1 MNSRL
6 MMNCDCFSS
15 LFSFSIFMVQ
25 SLSLII
31 GILISV
37 AFVVLFERKLMA
49 SVQRRRGPNV
59 VGYGLLQSFADAL
72 KVFLKETI
80 VPSYANPSLF
90 LMAPIFSF
98 FCSLA
103 LWLVVPFGSGAI
115 MRDFHIGILYIF
127 AISSLSV
134 YGILFA
140 GWSSN
145 SKYAFLGGLRSAA
158 QMISYEITIGCV
170 FVCIILFSKSMHL
183 GYIVEF
189 QINLWFCIP
198 LLILWVIF
206 FITALAETNRSPFD
220 LPEAEAELVAGY
232 NVEYSAMSF
241 VLFFLSEY
249 ANIFFMSTLISLL
262 FLGGWYSP
270 VNLLFMNNLQNG
282 SIFFLSLKIIFNLML
297 FVLVRASYPRFRY
310 DQLMRIGWKVLLPL
324 TISILYLESALI
336 YFMEYCSYIF

>member
-1 MNSRL
+1 MVFKFFENCSCFINS
-6 MMNCDCFSS
+6 FSI
-15 LFSFSIFMVQ
+15 SIFMVQ
-25 SLSLII
+25 FLSLII
-31 GILISV
+31 GIFISV
-37 AFVVLFERKLMA
+37 AFIVLLERKLMA

-59 VGYGLLQSFADAL
+59 VGYGLLQPFADAL

-80 VPSYANPSLF
+80 VPSYSNSSLF
-90 LMAPIFSF
+90 LFAPIFSF

-103 LWLVVPFGSGAI
+103 LWLVIPFSNGI
-115 MRDFHIGILYIF
+115 IFRDFHVGILYIF

-158 QMISYEITIGCV
+158 QMISYEIVIGCI
-170 FVCIILFSKSMHL
+170 FISIILFSKSMHL
-183 GYIVEF
+183 GYIVDF
-189 QINLWFCIP
+189 QKNLWFCIP
-198 LLILWVIF
+198 LLFFWIIF

-249 ANIFFMSTLISLL
+249 ANILFMSTLISLL

-270 VNLLFMNNLQNG
+270 IIIWYLFPME
-282 SIFFLSLKIIFNLML
+282 SIFFLAFKVIFNLML
-297 FVLVRASYPRFRY
+297 FVLVRAAYPRFRY
-310 DQLMRIGWKVLLPL
+310 DQLMRIGWKIFLPL
-324 TISILYLESALI
+324 VISMLYLESALI
-336 YFMEYCSYIF
+336 IFIDYCGYIW

>member
-1 MNSRL
+1 MNL
-6 MMNCDCFSS
+6 AYNIDC
-15 LFSFSIFMVQ
+15 LCIKYIFSFSILILQF
-25 SLSLII
+25 LSII
-31 GILISV
+31 VGILISV
-37 AFVVLFERKLMA
+37 AFLVLLERKFMA

-80 VPSYANPSLF
+80 VSSYANPSLF

-98 FCSLA
+98 SCSLA
-103 LWLVVPFGSGAI
+103 LWLVIPFNSGFI
-115 MRDFHIGILYIF
+115 LRDFHVGILYIF

-158 QMISYEITIGCV
+158 QMISYEIIIGCV
-170 FVCIILFSKSMHL
+170 FICIILFSKSMHL

-189 QINLWFCIP
+189 QKNIWFCIP
-198 LLILWVIF
+198 LLILWIIF

-249 ANIFFMSTLISLL
+249 ANILFMSTLVSLL
-262 FLGGWYSP
+262 FLGGWYIP
-270 VNLLFMNNLQNG
+270 FFEFG
-282 SIFFLSLKIIFNLML
+282 SVFFLSLKLLFNLIL
-297 FVLVRASYPRFRY
+297 FILVRAAYPRFRY

-324 TISILYLESALI
+324 TISLVYLEAAIIL
-336 YFMEYCSYIF
+336 FMEYYSYI

>member
-1 MNSRL
+1 MNSQFITS
-6 MMNCDCFSS
+6 CDCFIN
-15 LFSFSIFMVQ
+15 LFSFSIFIVQ
-25 SLSLII
+25 FLSLLV

-90 LMAPIFSF
+90 LLAPIFSF

-103 LWLVVPFGSGAI
+103 LWLVIPFESGAI

-158 QMISYEITIGCV
+158 QMISYEITIGCI

-189 QINLWFCIP
+189 QANLWYCIP
-198 LLILWVIF
+198 LLIFWVIF
-206 FITALAETNRSPFD
+206 FITALAETNRAPFD

-249 ANIFFMSTLISLL
+249 ANIFFMSTLVSLL

-270 VNLLFMNNLQNG
+270 INLLCVDYLQSS

-297 FVLVRASYPRFRY
+297 FVLVRAAYPRFRY
-310 DQLMRIGWKVLLPL
+310 DQLMRIGWKVFLPL
-324 TISILYLESALI
+324 TIALLYLESAVI
-336 YFMEYCSYIF
+336 FFMEYCSYMF

>member
-1 MNSRL
+1 MFQFIQ
-6 MMNCDCFSS
+6 NCSCFIY
-15 LFSFSIFMVQ
+15 SFSISIFIVQ
-25 SLSLII
+25 FLSLIV

-59 VGYGLLQSFADAL
+59 VGYGLLQPFADAL

-90 LMAPIFSF
+90 LLAPIFSF

-103 LWLVVPFGSGAI
+103 LWLVIPFNSGFI
-115 MRDFHIGILYIF
+115 FRDFHVGILYIF

-158 QMISYEITIGCV
+158 QMISYELVISCI
-170 FVCIILFSKSMHL
+170 FICIILFSKSMHL
-183 GYIVEF
+183 GFIVEY
-189 QINLWFCIP
+189 QKNLWFCIP
-198 LLILWVIF
+198 LLVFWIIF
-206 FITALAETNRSPFD
+206 FIVALAETNRSPFD

-249 ANIFFMSTLISLL
+249 ANILFMSLLVSLL

-270 VNLLFMNNLQNG
+270 IEILYSSKSV
-282 SIFFLSLKIIFNLML
+282 IFLSIKVIFNLTL
-297 FVLVRASYPRFRY
+297 FILVRAAYPRFRY
-310 DQLMRIGWKVLLPL
+310 DQLMSIGWKILLPL
-324 TISILYLESALI
+324 VISILYLESALI
-336 YFMEYCSYIF
+336 IFIDYCSYIL